1 MVGWVNYLQ
10 GFTVYYNNQDES
22 MVDHSSSLLLN
33 EVRHGVPMVQLRQK
47 RYEMLGGP
55 YSKCNHTT
63 ESQQSCLY
71 RCKLKKIRQ
80 KCGCVPFF
88 AQSTSTKHCSIM
100 EQHDCVYPIMQ
111 LFKNDE
117 CGCSQACS
125 RLEMTPES
133 IQYGQFME
141 TAKLLGNETMG
152 DEILCSMTIT
162 MKTLLEVHREVIGY
176 SASQVWV
183 IKYKP
188 YTKNQ
193 ISCFLIL
200 VAQQASCWVYH
211 ALVYFAYW
219 IHFLPMSMTTLQE
232 HSNLIKAT
240 RLIHN
245 LMHLSHWSTLLLIS
259 PFYRNF
265 IYNAKNYLLEMR

>member
-1 MVGWVNYLQ
+1 
-10 GFTVYYNNQDES
+10 

-33 EVRHGVPMVQLRQK
+33 EVRHGVPMIQLRQK
-47 RYEMLGGP
+47 RYEMLGVP
-55 YSKCNHTT
+55 YSKCNHTA

-88 AQSTSTKHCSIM
+88 AQSTDSKHCSIM

-141 TAKLLGNETMG
+141 TAKLLGNGSMG

-162 MKTLLEVHREVIGY
+162 MKTLLEVHREVVGY
-176 SASQVWV
+176 SASQV
-183 IKYKP
+183 YSF
-188 YTKNQ
+188 Q
-193 ISCFLIL
+193 
-200 VAQQASCWVYH
+200 
-211 ALVYFAYW
+211 
-219 IHFLPMSMTTLQE
+219 
-232 HSNLIKAT
+232 
-240 RLIHN
+240 
-245 LMHLSHWSTLLLIS
+245 LLLWLANLLDSLSYFPIS
-259 PFYRNF
+259 AVPPV
-265 IYNAKNYLLEMR
+265 